1 MNKKDLND
9 LNDRIWD
16 LKDKEFHNEEDPM
29 KQLWSLIVDV
39 SLLQNQTYEEFKE
52 LGRTVALMTNAI
64 AIMSQRITDLEKK
77 VNDK

>member
-16 LKDKEFHNEEDPM
+16 LKDKEFHNEEDPI

>member
-1 MNKKDLND
+1 MNKKDLNE

-52 LGRTVALMTNAI
+52 LARTVALMTNAI